1 MLLLLQLDHQYDVE
15 DQPELDAFLMRY
27 WHRRY
32 HDKFSN
38 LGPVFCDEELDMIAN
53 VTHANFSRTPIL
65 AGQSQ
70 SFIYSLKYIL
80 FNI

>member
-1 MLLLLQLDHQYDVE
+1 MMLLLLQLDHQYDVE

-38 LGPVFCDEELDMIAN
+38 LGPVFCDEELDMIA
-53 VTHANFSRTPIL
+53 TSWRG
-65 AGQSQ
+65 AGHDASHGT
-70 SFIYSLKYIL
+70 S
-80 FNI
+80 